1 MGKFVE
7 ILDAGVR
14 IVARFHS
21 HCPQTGRMY
30 YHPPANSDDGHHSE
44 EFRPSGGDASS
55 HQIVRCGAEPT
66 AGVVVVSV
74 ETEHPGHQFRSQHST
89 NHILPSFVL
98 LFLDEIGDFGF
109 RPKASSLPDRRRL
122 HGRFRF
128 TNNFSKLCCWREV
141 A

>member
-74 ETEHPGHQFRSQHST
+74 ESNEF
-89 NHILPSFVL
+89 ILYSV
-98 LFLDEIGDFGF
+98 
-109 RPKASSLPDRRRL
+109 
-122 HGRFRF
+122 
-128 TNNFSKLCCWREV
+128 
-141 A
+141 